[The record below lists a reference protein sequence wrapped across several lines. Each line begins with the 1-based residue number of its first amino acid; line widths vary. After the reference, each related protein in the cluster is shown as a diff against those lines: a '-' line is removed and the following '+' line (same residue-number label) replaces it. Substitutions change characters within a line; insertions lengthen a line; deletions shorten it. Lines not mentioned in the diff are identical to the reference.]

1 MLTGFSF
8 ANGSDYQE
16 VKATETPILEDGR
29 YFILNDSLS
38 VGLKNVGTSVVGNYL
53 SYDLLSVPFTFTHLG
68 NDTYNISV
76 NDNGVTKYL
85 TRRTEGSGD
94 IIFTDTVGKGTN
106 VWTITSNGGTY
117 HLSTTIN
124 GDTRFLD
131 WYSSIKE
138 YFEVRKTTSDEA
150 YHFDINLLH
159 LEEKVEDFVTSI
171 RNIPCTDL
179 VNGPDVNYWNACK
192 TEYQKISELPI
203 LNFLKEASFDK
214 KASDTSIDWAL
225 SKYNYIV
232 SKYGEDKY
240 ENFITNRV
248 IVDKDLSIPF
258 INVNNE
264 TGNVSIILVAVVS
277 SLTLLSLL
285 FFTISVKHK
294 VNK

>member
-8 ANGSDYQE
+8 TNGSNYQE

-38 VGLKNVGTSVVGNYL
+38 VGLKNVGTSVVNNYL
-53 SYDLLSVPFTFTHLG
+53 SYDSLSVPFAFTHLG

-106 VWTITSNGGTY
+106 IWTITSNGGTY
-117 HLSTTIN
+117 HLSTTIS
-124 GDTRFLD
+124 GDTRFLN
-131 WYSSIKE
+131 WFSTQQ
-138 YFEVRKTTSDEA
+138 YFEVRKTSTMTDN
-150 YHFDINLLH
+150 HHRDINLLH

-179 VNGPDVNYWNACK
+179 VNGPDVNYWKACK
-192 TEYQKISELPI
+192 TEYQKISEAPI

-240 ENFITNRV
+240 ENFITDRV
-248 IVDKDLSIPF
+248 IVDKDLSVVLPVISSGN
-258 INVNNE
+258 IQ
-264 TGNVSIILVAVVS
+264 NVSITLIVVISALTILSV
-277 SLTLLSLL
+277 LL
-285 FFTISVKHK
+285 FAIRGKK
-294 VNK
+294 RA